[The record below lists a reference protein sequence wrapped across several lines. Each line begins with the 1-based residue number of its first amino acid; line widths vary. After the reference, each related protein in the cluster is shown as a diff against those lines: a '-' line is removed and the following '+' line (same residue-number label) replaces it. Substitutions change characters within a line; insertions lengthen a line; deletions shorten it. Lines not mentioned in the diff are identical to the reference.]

1 MRVEVLGGV
10 ERRRRWS
17 SEDKVRIV
25 EASLQAGA
33 VVTEVARRNQ
43 VSKSL
48 LYEWRR
54 LARLGRLVDEAAV
67 FVPVQI
73 EPPVSTE
80 AAQVQDAPRS
90 LRAPRRR
97 AGLIEIELAGGR
109 RVRVDAEVDV
119 DALGRV
125 LDLLERRPV
134 RRSLGEVG

>member
-1 MRVEVLGGV
+1 MRVEVLAGV

-17 SEDKVRIV
+17 AEEKLRIV

-54 LARLGRLVDEAAV
+54 LARMGRLVGEPAA

-73 EPPVSTE
+73 EQPASTE

-90 LRAPRRR
+90 RPARRR
-97 AGLIEIELAGGR
+97 PGLIEIELAGGR
-109 RVRVDAEVDV
+109 RVRVDAQFDV
-119 DALGRV
+119 EALRRV
-125 LDLLERRPV
+125 LDLLERR
-134 RRSLGEVG
+134 

>member
-17 SEDKVRIV
+17 TEDKLRIV

-54 LARLGRLVDEAAV
+54 LARMGRLVDEAAS

-73 EPPVSTE
+73 EQPASTGS
-80 AAQVQDAPRS
+80 AQVQDAPRS
-90 LRAPRRR
+90 LPAPRRR
-97 AGLIEIELAGGR
+97 PSLIEIELAGGR
-109 RVRVDAEVDV
+109 RVRVDAQFDV
-119 DALGRV
+119 EALGRV
-125 LDLLERRPV
+125 LDLLERR
-134 RRSLGEVG
+134 

>member
-17 SEDKVRIV
+17 AEDKLRIV
-25 EASLQAGA
+25 EASLQSGA
-33 VVTEVARRNQ
+33 VVTDVARRNQ

-54 LARLGRLVDEAAV
+54 LARMGRLVTEPVAPTAA

-73 EPPVSTE
+73 ERPRSTE
-80 AAQVQDAPRS
+80 AVQAQDSARS
-90 LRAPRRR
+90 LSAPRRR

-109 RVRVDAEVDV
+109 RVRVDAQFDV
-119 DALGRV
+119 EALSRV
-125 LDLLERRPV
+125 LDLLERR
-134 RRSLGEVG
+134 